1 MFENFFS
8 KVSLWAEAFVN
19 LVVDIFNRFISWIKD
34 VIDWFKKKI
43 AGIKSRIACIIT
55 AKELKKILGKMGV
68 GGLLSDPTIP
78 TIKIPDLYG
87 DDTKFEEGIVE
98 VVYDENTDTIKDLRM
113 IGGEGVDDNIKE
125 AMKGTDII
133 KLG

>member
-1 MFENFFS
+1 MFESFFS

-19 LVVDIFNRFISWIKD
+19 LVVDILNRFISWIND
-34 VIDWFKKKI
+34 VINWFKKKI

-55 AKELKKILGKMGV
+55 TKELKKILNKN
-68 GGLLSDPTIP
+68 GLVNLINNPNIP
-78 TIKIPDLYG
+78 TITIPGLYG

-113 IGGEGVDDNIKE
+113 IGGEGVDDNIKN

>member
-19 LVVDIFNRFISWIKD
+19 LVVDIFNRVISWIKD

-55 AKELKKILGKMGV
+55 AKELKKLLNKYNMGD
-68 GGLLSDPTIP
+68 LINNPNIP
-78 TIKIPDLYG
+78 TIKIPGLYG
-87 DDTKFEEGIVE
+87 DDAKFEEGIVE

-113 IGGEGVDDNIKE
+113 IGGEGVDDNIKN
-125 AMKGTDII
+125 AMKGADII

>member
-1 MFENFFS
+1 MFESFFS

-19 LVVDIFNRFISWIKD
+19 LVVDILNRFISWIND
-34 VIDWFKKKI
+34 VINWFKKKI

-55 AKELKKILGKMGV
+55 AKELKKILNKN
-68 GGLLSDPTIP
+68 GLGNLINNPNIP
-78 TIKIPDLYG
+78 TITIPGLYG

-113 IGGEGVDDNIKE
+113 IGGEGVDDNIKN

>member
-19 LVVDIFNRFISWIKD
+19 LVVDIFNRFISWVND
-34 VIDWFKKKI
+34 VIEWFKRKI

-55 AKELKKILGKMGV
+55 AKKLKRILNNN
-68 GGLLSDPTIP
+68 GLGNLINNPNVPTIQ
-78 TIKIPDLYG
+78 IPGLYG
-87 DDTKFEEGIVE
+87 DDAKFEEGIVE
-98 VVYDENTDTIKDLRM
+98 VVYDEKTDTIKDLRM
-113 IGGEGVDDNIKE
+113 IGGEGVDDKIKE
-125 AMKGTDII
+125 AMKGTNII